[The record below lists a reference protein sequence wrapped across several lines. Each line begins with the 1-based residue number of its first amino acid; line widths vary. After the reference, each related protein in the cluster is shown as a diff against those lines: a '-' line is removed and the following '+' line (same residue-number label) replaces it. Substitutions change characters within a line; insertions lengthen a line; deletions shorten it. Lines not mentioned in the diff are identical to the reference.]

1 MDLRDRTRE
10 LKEGRMEKKMQES
23 EHGDFGLIR
32 VPCNKLILNKTENT
46 RVNSLRFVWIM
57 KNE

>member
-10 LKEGRMEKKMQES
+10 LKEGRMEKKKQES

-32 VPCNKLILNKTENT
+32 VTCNKLILNKTENT
-46 RVNSLRFVWIM
+46 RVDSLRFVWIM